1 MHFSYLQ
8 AILKTTIRKTI
19 ITKQDIRE
27 GESAVMNRYIALQK
41 IVELG
46 SFSRAAEALGYSQ
59 SAMSQMI
66 ASLEDELSIKLLN
79 RYRTGAKLTIEGAE
93 LYPYLERTIYQYQ
106 AAQEKAKEIRGL
118 ETGVIRMGTL
128 ASISAH
134 WMPGLLKDFQAEYP
148 EVEFV
153 IHQGDY
159 TSIQE
164 WIKTGAIDFGF
175 VNPKAVSGMETVVL
189 KEGGML
195 AVLPENHPLA
205 EEEIVPLEVLAREP
219 FILLEE
225 GHYYEP
231 LEAFASIGAAPNIK
245 YTIHDDYAIMTMVE
259 AGLGVSIL
267 AELILHRTNYRIALR
282 PTNPPIS
289 RTIAIGYKD
298 KNSLPVASKRF
309 IECLRMRIE
318 ELP

>member
-1 MHFSYLQ
+1 
-8 AILKTTIRKTI
+8 
-19 ITKQDIRE
+19 
-27 GESAVMNRYIALQK
+27 MNRYLAFQK
-41 IVELG
+41 IIELG
-46 SFSRAAEALGYSQ
+46 SFSRAAEAMGYSQ

-66 ASLEDELSIKLLN
+66 SSLEEETSLKLIN
-79 RYRTGAKLTIEGAE
+79 RFRTGAKLTLEGEE
-93 LYPYLERTIYQYQ
+93 LYPHIEKLIYQYYSV
-106 AAQEKAKEIRGL
+106 QEKISDIKGL
-118 ETGVIRMGTL
+118 KTGTIRMGTL

-134 WMPGLLKDFQAEYP
+134 WLPDLLKEFQEQYP
-148 EVEFV
+148 GVKFV

-159 TSIQE
+159 TSIYE
-164 WIKTGAIDFGF
+164 WIKTGAVDFGF
-175 VNPKAVSGMETVVL
+175 VNPKAVTGIETIVL
-189 KEGGML
+189 KEGAML

-205 EEEIVPLEVLAREP
+205 ENEVIPLHLLAEEP

-231 LEAFASIGAAPNIK
+231 LEAFKAIGVSPNIK

-267 AELILHRTNYRIALR
+267 AELVLHRTNYKIKLSATE
-282 PTNPPIS
+282 PEIS

-298 KNSLPVASKRF
+298 RSCMPIACKRF
-309 IECLRMRIE
+309 IELLRSHLD

>member
-1 MHFSYLQ
+1 
-8 AILKTTIRKTI
+8 
-19 ITKQDIRE
+19 
-27 GESAVMNRYIALQK
+27 MNRYIALQK

-46 SFSRAAEALGYSQ
+46 SFSKAAESMGYSQ
-59 SAMSQMI
+59 SALSQMI
-66 ASLEDELSIKLLN
+66 SSLENEMSMKLVN
-79 RYRTGAKLTIEGAE
+79 RFRTGAKLTLEGE
-93 LYPYLERTIYQYQ
+93 EIYPYIEQLIYQYDSV
-106 AAQEKAKEIRGL
+106 QEKTKEIKGL

-134 WMPGLLKDFQAEYP
+134 WLPGLLKEFQEQYTK
-148 EVEFV
+148 VEFV

-159 TSIQE
+159 TSILE

-175 VNPKAVSGMETVVL
+175 VNPKAVAGIETIVL
-189 KEGGML
+189 KEGAML

-205 EEEIVPLEVLAREP
+205 ISNETIPLEALASEP

-231 LEAFASIGAAPNIK
+231 LEAFKSIGVSPNIK

-267 AELILHRTNYRIALR
+267 AELVLHRTNYKIKLCE
-282 PTNPPIS
+282 TKPPIS

-298 KNSLPVASKRF
+298 KASLPIACKKF
-309 IECLRMRIE
+309 IKLLRSHLD

>member
-1 MHFSYLQ
+1 
-8 AILKTTIRKTI
+8 
-19 ITKQDIRE
+19 
-27 GESAVMNRYIALQK
+27 MNRYIALQK

-46 SFSRAAEALGYSQ
+46 NFSKAAEAMGYSQ
-59 SAMSQMI
+59 SALSQMI
-66 ASLEDELSIKLLN
+66 SSLENEMSMKLLN
-79 RYRTGAKLTIEGAE
+79 RFRTGAKLTLEGE
-93 LYPYLERTIYQYQ
+93 EIYPYIERLIYQYDSV
-106 AAQEKAKEIRGL
+106 QEKTKEIKGL

-134 WMPGLLKDFQAEYP
+134 WLPNLLKEFQQQYP
-148 EVEFV
+148 KVEFV

-159 TSIQE
+159 TSILE

-175 VNPKAVSGMETVVL
+175 VNPKAVTGIETVVL
-189 KEGGML
+189 KEGAML

-205 EEEIVPLEVLAREP
+205 ASNKTIPLEALASEP

-231 LEAFASIGAAPNIK
+231 LEAFQSIGASPNIK

-267 AELILHRTNYRIALR
+267 AELVLHRTNYRIKLCE
-282 PTNPPIS
+282 TNPPIS

-298 KNSLPVASKRF
+298 KASLPIACKKF
-309 IECLRMRIE
+309 IELLRSHLN

>member
-1 MHFSYLQ
+1 
-8 AILKTTIRKTI
+8 
-19 ITKQDIRE
+19 
-27 GESAVMNRYIALQK
+27 MNRYLALQK
-41 IVELG
+41 IVETG
-46 SFSRAAEALGYSQ
+46 SFSKAAEALGYTQ

-66 ASLEDELSIKLLN
+66 NSLEKEFSIKLLN
-79 RYRTGAKLTIEGAE
+79 RFRTGAKLTLEGAE
-93 LYPYLERTIYQYQ
+93 LYPYIEKTIYQYL
-106 AAQEKAKEIRGL
+106 ATQEKAKEMKGL

-134 WMPGLLKDFQAEYP
+134 WLPGILLEFQTRYP
-148 EVEFV
+148 GIEFV

-164 WIKTGAIDFGF
+164 WIKTGAVDFGF
-175 VNPKAVSGMETVVL
+175 VNPKAVSGMETIFL
-189 KEGGML
+189 KEAPML
-195 AVLPENHPLA
+195 AILPENHPLA
-205 EEEIVPLEVLAREP
+205 ERKTIPLETLAQEP

-231 LEAFASIGAAPNIK
+231 LEAFRSIGTAPNIK

-267 AELILHRTNYRIALR
+267 AELVLHRTNYRIVLR
-282 PTNPPIS
+282 PTEPFVT
-289 RTIAIGYKD
+289 RTVAIGYKD
-298 KNSLPVASKRF
+298 KASLPMASKRF
-309 IECLRMRIE
+309 IECLQSHLS

>member
-1 MHFSYLQ
+1 MKRYL
-8 AILKTTIRKTI
+8 
-19 ITKQDIRE
+19 
-27 GESAVMNRYIALQK
+27 ALQK
-41 IVELG
+41 IIETG
-46 SFSRAAEALGYSQ
+46 SFSKAAESLGYTQ

-66 ASLEDELSIKLLN
+66 AALEEELAVKLLD
-79 RYRTGAKLTIEGAE
+79 RSRLGVKLTLEGAE
-93 LYPYLERTIYQYQ
+93 LYPYIEQTIFQYLSMLE
-106 AAQEKAKEIRGL
+106 KVKEVRGL
-118 ETGVIRMGTL
+118 ETGIVRMGTL

-134 WMPGLLKDFQAEYP
+134 WMPDLLKGFQSLYP
-148 EVEFV
+148 GIEFI

-159 TSIQE
+159 TSIQN

-175 VNPKAVSGMETVVL
+175 VNPKAVTGIETIIL
-189 KEGGML
+189 KEGEML
-195 AVLPENHPLA
+195 AVLPEDHPLSLLD
-205 EEEIVPLEVLAREP
+205 EIPLETLAEEP

-231 LEAFASIGAAPNIK
+231 LEAFHNIGKEPNIK

-267 AELILHRTNYRIALR
+267 AELVLHRTNYKISLCH
-282 PTNPPIS
+282 TNPPIF

-298 KNSLPVASKRF
+298 RQSIPLASKRF
-309 IECLRMRIE
+309 IEYLQCRLT

>member
-1 MHFSYLQ
+1 MH
-8 AILKTTIRKTI
+8 
-19 ITKQDIRE
+19 
-27 GESAVMNRYIALQK
+27 RYIALQK

-46 SFSRAAEALGYSQ
+46 SFSKAAQVLGYTQ
-59 SAMSQMI
+59 SAMSQTI
-66 ASLEDELSIKLLN
+66 ASLEDELSIKLLH
-79 RYRTGAKLTIEGAE
+79 RHRTGAKLTIEGAE
-93 LYPYLERTIYQYQ
+93 LYPYVERTIFNYL
-106 AAQEKAKEIRGL
+106 AMQEKAKEIRGL

-134 WMPGLLKDFQAEYP
+134 WMPGLIREFREQYP
-148 EVEFV
+148 KVEFV

-175 VNPKAVSGMETVVL
+175 VSPKAVSDIETIML
-189 KEGGML
+189 KEGAML
-195 AVLPENHPLA
+195 AVLPEGHPLA
-205 EEEIVPLEVLAREP
+205 EEQIIPLSRLRNEQ

-231 LEAFASIGAAPNIK
+231 LEAFREIGIKPNIK

-267 AELILHRTNYRIALR
+267 AELVLHRTNYKIALR
-282 PTNPPIS
+282 STDPPIF
-289 RTIAIGYKD
+289 RQIAIGYKD
-298 KNSLPVASKRF
+298 KSSLPMASRRF
-309 IECLRMRIE
+309 IALLRERVKD
-318 ELP
+318 LP

>member
-1 MHFSYLQ
+1 
-8 AILKTTIRKTI
+8 
-19 ITKQDIRE
+19 
-27 GESAVMNRYIALQK
+27 MNRYLALQK

-46 SFSRAAEALGYSQ
+46 SFSKAAEAMGYSQ

-66 ASLEDELSIKLLN
+66 SSLENEMSIKLVN
-79 RYRTGAKLTIEGAE
+79 RFRTGTKLTLEGEE
-93 LYPYLERTIYQYQ
+93 LYPQIEKLIYQYNSVL
-106 AAQEKAKEIRGL
+106 EKTNEIKGL
-118 ETGVIRMGTL
+118 ETGTIRMGTL

-134 WMPGLLKDFQAEYP
+134 WLPGLLKEFQEKYP
-148 EVEFV
+148 GVEFV

-159 TSIQE
+159 TSIYE

-175 VNPKAVSGMETVVL
+175 VNPKAVSGIETIIL
-189 KEGGML
+189 KEGAML
-195 AVLPENHPLA
+195 AVLPQNHPLG
-205 EEEIVPLEVLAREP
+205 EKDVIPLELLAEEP

-231 LEAFASIGAAPNIK
+231 LEAFQSVGISPNIK

-267 AELILHRTNYRIALR
+267 AELVLHRTNYKIRLCATE
-282 PTNPPIS
+282 PGIS

-298 KNSLPVASKRF
+298 RSSLPIACKRF
-309 IECLRMRIE
+309 IGLLRSHLD

>member
-1 MHFSYLQ
+1 
-8 AILKTTIRKTI
+8 
-19 ITKQDIRE
+19 
-27 GESAVMNRYIALQK
+27 MNRYIALQK
-41 IVELG
+41 IVEMG
-46 SFSRAAEALGYSQ
+46 SFSKAAEHMGYSQ

-66 ASLEDELSIKLLN
+66 SSLENELSIKLIN
-79 RYRTGAKLTIEGAE
+79 RFRTGAKLTLEGKE
-93 LYPYLERTIYQYQ
+93 LYPLIEKLIYEFY
-106 AAQEKAKEIRGL
+106 AVREKTNEIRGL
-118 ETGVIRMGTL
+118 ATGSIRMGTL

-134 WMPGLLKDFQAEYP
+134 WLPGLLKEFQEQYP
-148 EVEFV
+148 GVEFV

-159 TSIQE
+159 TSICE
-164 WIKTGAIDFGF
+164 WIKTGAVDFGF
-175 VNPKAVSGMETVVL
+175 VNPKAVSGLETLVL
-189 KEGGML
+189 KEGAML

-205 EEEIVPLEVLAREP
+205 ANDTVPLQLLAREP

-231 LEAFASIGAAPNIK
+231 LEAFQSIEASPNIK

-267 AELILHRTNYRIALR
+267 AELVLHRTNYKIKMR
-282 PTNPPIS
+282 PTEPPIT

-298 KNSLPVASKRF
+298 QSSMPIACKRF
-309 IECLRMRIE
+309 IGLLREHLE

>member
-1 MHFSYLQ
+1 
-8 AILKTTIRKTI
+8 
-19 ITKQDIRE
+19 
-27 GESAVMNRYIALQK
+27 MNRSIALQK
-41 IVELG
+41 IIEIG
-46 SFSRAAEALGYSQ
+46 SFSKAAEIMGYSQ

-66 ASLEDELSIKLLN
+66 SSLENELSIKLIN
-79 RYRTGAKLTIEGAE
+79 RFRTGAKLTLEGEE
-93 LYPYLERTIYQYQ
+93 LYPYIESLINQYHSV
-106 AAQEKAKEIRGL
+106 QEKANEIKGL
-118 ETGVIRMGTL
+118 ETGTVRMGTL

-134 WMPGLLKDFQAEYP
+134 WLPNLLKEFQEQYP
-148 EVEFV
+148 GVEFI

-159 TSIQE
+159 TSIYE

-175 VNPKAVSGMETVVL
+175 VNPDAVNGIETTVL
-189 KEGGML
+189 KKGAML
-195 AVLPENHPLA
+195 AVLPEDHPLGKKA
-205 EEEIVPLEVLAREP
+205 VIPLEQLAEEP

-231 LEAFASIGAAPNIK
+231 LEAFRSVGIKPDVK

-267 AELILHRTNYRIALR
+267 AELILHRTNYKIQMCH
-282 PTNPPIS
+282 TDPPIT

-298 KNSLPVASKRF
+298 KASMPVACKKF
-309 IECLRMRIE
+309 IELLQDHLE